1 MQVCDN
7 SRQLEELRSSA
18 KFAGLKQAQ
27 QGSSGGITV
36 YESYIVITEI
46 VIE

>member
-18 KFAGLKQAQ
+18 KFAGLEQAQ
-27 QGSSGGITV
+27 QGSGLGITV
-36 YESYIVITEI
+36 NDNYVVIS
-46 VIE
+46 